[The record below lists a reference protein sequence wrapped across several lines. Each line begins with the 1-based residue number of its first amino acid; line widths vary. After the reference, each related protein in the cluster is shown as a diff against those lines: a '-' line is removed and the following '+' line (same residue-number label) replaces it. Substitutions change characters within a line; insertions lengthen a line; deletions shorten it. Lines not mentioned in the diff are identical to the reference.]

1 MKISR
6 VMVAGAGTMGAAIAQ
21 VAAVAGYRVVLRD
34 LEQKFLDRGL
44 DNITF
49 SLERMVRKGALTE
62 RQKAD
67 ALEHIVAST
76 SLEEAAGCDLVIEA
90 IVENLECKIAFF
102 RELDRVCPE
111 ATIFATNTSS
121 LSVTEMAVSTA
132 RPARFVGTHFFN
144 PVPVMKL
151 VELVRGP
158 LTGQEAVDAVREV
171 VLKMGKEPVDAK
183 DTPGFIF
190 NRLIVPY
197 LNEAIWALYEGVAT
211 AADIDKAMKLGGNM
225 PIGPLALVDLIGLD
239 VQLHV
244 TEAFHAEFG
253 DPKFRPCPLLRQMVR
268 AGLLGK
274 KSRQGFF
281 RYE

>member
-1 MKISR
+1 MKVSR

-21 VAAVAGYRVVLRD
+21 VAAVAGYKVVLRD

-67 ALEHIVAST
+67 SLERITAST
-76 SLEEAAGCDLVIEA
+76 SLDDAAECDLVIEA
-90 IVENLECKIAFF
+90 IAENLEQKLALF
-102 RELDRVCPE
+102 RELDKVCPE
-111 ATIFATNTSS
+111 ATLFATNTSS
-121 LSVTEMAVSTA
+121 LSVTEMAVATS

-158 LTGQEAVDAVREV
+158 LTGQEAIDSVREV
-171 VLKMGKEPVDAK
+171 LLKMGKEPVDAK

-197 LNEAIWALYEGVAT
+197 LNEAIWALYEGVAS

-244 TEAFHAEFG
+244 TETFHVEFG
-253 DPKFRPCPLLRQMVR
+253 DPKFRACPLLRQMVR

-281 RYE
+281 KYE

>member
-1 MKISR
+1 
-6 VMVAGAGTMGAAIAQ
+6 MVAGAGTMGAAIAQ
-21 VAAVAGYRVVLRD
+21 VAAVAGYKVVLRD

-67 ALEHIVAST
+67 SLERITAST
-76 SLEEAAGCDLVIEA
+76 SLDDAAECDLVIEA
-90 IVENLECKIAFF
+90 IAENLEQKLALF
-102 RELDRVCPE
+102 RELDKVCPE
-111 ATIFATNTSS
+111 ATLFATNTSS
-121 LSVTEMAVSTA
+121 LSVTEMAVATS

-158 LTGQEAVDAVREV
+158 LTGQEAIDSVREV
-171 VLKMGKEPVDAK
+171 LLKMGKEPVDAK

-197 LNEAIWALYEGVAT
+197 LNEAIWALYEGVAS

-244 TEAFHAEFG
+244 TETFHVEFG
-253 DPKFRPCPLLRQMVR
+253 DPKFRACPLLRQMVR

-281 RYE
+281 KYE